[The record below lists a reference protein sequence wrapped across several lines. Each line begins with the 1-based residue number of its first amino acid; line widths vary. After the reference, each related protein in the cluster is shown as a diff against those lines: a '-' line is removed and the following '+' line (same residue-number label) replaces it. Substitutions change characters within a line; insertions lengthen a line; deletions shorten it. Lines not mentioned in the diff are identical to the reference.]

1 MRPPQGPT
9 ARPKPKSKTPSERA
23 EELAAVQRQLKQQAA
38 ERRQANEK
46 KGAKRPAVALSSQAR
61 GRSSGIRRT
70 P

>member
-38 ERRQANEK
+38 ERRQASEK
-46 KGAKRPAVALSSQAR
+46 GGKRPAVALSSQAR

>member
-38 ERRQANEK
+38 ERRQASEK
-46 KGAKRPAVALSSQAR
+46 KGGKRPAVALSSQAR
-61 GRSSGIRRT
+61 GRASGIRRT

>member
-9 ARPKPKSKTPSERA
+9 PRPKPKSKTPSERA

-38 ERRQANEK
+38 ERRQASEK
-46 KGAKRPAVALSSQAR
+46 KGSKRPAVALSSQAR

>member
-38 ERRQANEK
+38 DRRLASEK
-46 KGAKRPAVALSSQAR
+46 NGKRPAIALSSQAR
-61 GRSSGIRRT
+61 GGGMRRT

>member
-1 MRPPQGPT
+1 
-9 ARPKPKSKTPSERA
+9 
-23 EELAAVQRQLKQQAA
+23 VQRQLKQQAA